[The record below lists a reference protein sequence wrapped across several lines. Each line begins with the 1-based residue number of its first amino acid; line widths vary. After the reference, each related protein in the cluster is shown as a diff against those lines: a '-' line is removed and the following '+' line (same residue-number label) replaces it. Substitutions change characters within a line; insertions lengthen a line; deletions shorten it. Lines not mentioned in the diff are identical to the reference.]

1 MIRDLSWMDAA
12 LCAQTDPE
20 LFHPEGKGCSYRDA
34 RTVCGRCPVR
44 PQCEAHAQQFEGGQS
59 KAKRHGMWG
68 AQGPNRRATDAKR
81 AAA

>member
-34 RTVCGRCPVR
+34 QSVCGACPVQ
-44 PQCEAHAQQFEGGQS
+44 PECEAHAQTFEGDAS
-59 KAKRHGMWG
+59 RSLRHGMWG
-68 AQGPNRRATDAKR
+68 AGSPRKR
-81 AAA
+81 AANAKEQAA

>member
-1 MIRDLSWMDAA
+1 MKADLSWMDAA

-34 RTVCGRCPVR
+34 RSVCGACPVQ
-44 PQCEAHAQQFEGGQS
+44 PQCQAYAAQFEGDAS
-59 KAKRHGMWG
+59 KSQRHGMWG
-68 AQGPNRRATDAKR
+68 ARGPQVRARNAKG